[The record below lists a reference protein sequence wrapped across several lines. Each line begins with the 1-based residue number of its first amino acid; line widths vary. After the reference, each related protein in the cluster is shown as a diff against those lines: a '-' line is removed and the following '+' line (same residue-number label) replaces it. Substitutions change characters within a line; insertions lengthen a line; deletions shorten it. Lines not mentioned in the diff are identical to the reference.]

1 MVPALL
7 THGRAA
13 PVPMLCVAGSSGRC
27 RMLDQPHPILVKR
40 YAETRLFD
48 TTRAQYVTVQDLR
61 NWQARGVSFMVVDAK
76 TGAVVTQIIL
86 HKV

>member
-7 THGRAA
+7 TQVARL
-13 PVPMLCVAGSSGRC
+13 PFPMLCVAGSSGRC

-48 TTRAQYVTVQDLR
+48 TTRAQYVTRSPELASARRFLHGCRRQDWR
-61 NWQARGVSFMVVDAK
+61 RRYTNYSP
-76 TGAVVTQIIL
+76 
-86 HKV
+86 

>member
-48 TTRAQYVTVQDLR
+48 TTRCAIRD
-61 NWQARGVSFMVVDAK
+61 
-76 TGAVVTQIIL
+76 
-86 HKV
+86 